1 MATYNLQVITPDR
14 IFYEGE
20 VEKVI
25 FRGSEGDMAILQN
38 HMPLT
43 TILSMGE
50 LKIFTDPKNSRNA
63 TLINGFAKI
72 EPDHVI
78 ILTDAAEWPEEIDVE
93 RAERSKERAERRLK
107 DSEID
112 EARAL
117 AALKRAVVRI
127 EVSKTLNNK

>member
-1 MATYNLQVITPDR
+1 MATFNLQIITPDR
-14 IFYEGE
+14 VFYNGD

-43 TILSMGE
+43 TTLSMGE
-50 LKIFTDPKNSRNA
+50 LRIFMDSKNCRSA

-72 EPDHVI
+72 EPNQVV

-93 RAERSKERAERRLK
+93 RAESSKARAEKRLK
-107 DSEID
+107 ESEVDQI
-112 EARAL
+112 RAS
-117 AALKRAVVRI
+117 AALRRAIVRI
-127 EVSKTLNNK
+127 EVSKTISNK